1 MINREAAEKILA
13 NYEKLFDKDY
23 LSAKEG
29 FYMSGQPL
37 PADLLV
43 KQIALLAKINKKLAV
58 QGYILTDDYNLA
70 ILPAIVSTKRGRNKP

>member
-13 NYEKLFDKDY
+13 NYENLFDKDY

-43 KQIALLAKINKKLAV
+43 KQIALLAKINKKLFSLGFSLTVDYTLAV
-58 QGYILTDDYNLA
+58 
-70 ILPAIVSTKRGRNKP
+70 LPNKGPIKGRKGV